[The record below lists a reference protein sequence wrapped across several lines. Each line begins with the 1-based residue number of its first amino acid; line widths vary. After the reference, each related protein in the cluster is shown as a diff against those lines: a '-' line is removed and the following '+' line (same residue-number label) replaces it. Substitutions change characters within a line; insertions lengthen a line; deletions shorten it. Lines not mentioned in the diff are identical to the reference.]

1 MEPETLLKLYDTYW
15 FDHDLFSKK
24 KPTKI
29 QKIPEIPPSNPEL
42 PTLPTIHTK
51 SAERK
56 ISSNSSPQKKLS
68 DSSSASPNSVLFSPK
83 LQTIFSGRISADFEI
98 PEVTV
103 TTPKTGCTPLKGNLG
118 RIKKK
123 KNLSKSLS
131 DLEFE
136 ELKGFIDLGFVFSE
150 EDKDSSLATIIP
162 GLHRLK
168 NCSEQT
174 REKDKDICSRTD
186 TDNNNNSHDSSSISR
201 PYLSEAWEEL
211 EKKRRENYVFNW
223 KVPAPENQVQMKDYL
238 RFWAHTVA
246 STVK

>member
-162 GLHRLK
+162 GLH
-168 NCSEQT
+168 
-174 REKDKDICSRTD
+174 
-186 TDNNNNSHDSSSISR
+186 SSISR

>member
-1 MEPETLLKLYDTYW
+1 MEPETLLNLYDTYW
-15 FDHDLFSKK
+15 FDHDLLTKK
-24 KPTKI
+24 KPTKF
-29 QKIPEIPPSNPEL
+29 QKIPEIPSSNPEI
-42 PTLPTIHTK
+42 PTLPTIQTK

-162 GLHRLK
+162 GLH
-168 NCSEQT
+168 
-174 REKDKDICSRTD
+174 
-186 TDNNNNSHDSSSISR
+186 SSSISR